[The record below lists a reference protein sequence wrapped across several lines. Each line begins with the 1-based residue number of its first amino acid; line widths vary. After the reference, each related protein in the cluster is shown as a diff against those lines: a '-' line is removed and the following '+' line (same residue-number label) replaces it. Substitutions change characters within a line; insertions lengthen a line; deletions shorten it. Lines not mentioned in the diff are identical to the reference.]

1 MLEILIMLGVAYF
14 AFNMGRVFQLF
25 EIRKTLHKIAKEN
38 NVDLNGLLN
47 AATDEELAENNIVL
61 IKTEIVDDTILLYNL
76 STNEFLGQAS
86 TIEEA
91 AKVFHTR
98 KQNAKGAVVYD
109 NNELFFVDGKI
120 SKTL

>member
-25 EIRKTLHKIAKEN
+25 EIRKTLRKIAEEN
-38 NVDLNGLLN
+38 KVNLDDLLN
-47 AATDEELAENNIVL
+47 VATDKELAENNIVL

-76 STNEFLGQAS
+76 STNEFLGQAK

-91 AKVFHTR
+91 ARVFSER
-98 KQNAKGAVVYD
+98 KQNAKGAVVHD